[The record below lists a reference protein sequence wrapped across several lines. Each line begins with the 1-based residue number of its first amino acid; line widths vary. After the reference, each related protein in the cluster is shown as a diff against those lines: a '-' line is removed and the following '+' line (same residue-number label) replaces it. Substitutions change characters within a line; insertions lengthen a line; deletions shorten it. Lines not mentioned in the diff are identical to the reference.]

1 MNLPVQPVV
10 MKPVGEFLVHGIKPV
25 LVNVLTGGAE
35 VVVAH
40 FDQNN
45 SVVPVTLARFNLT
58 EEEYSRWGA
67 DDSYL
72 TEMALTK
79 LGFEKR

>member
-45 SVVPVTLARFNLT
+45 FVVPVTLARFSLN
-58 EEEYSRWGA
+58 EEEYSLWGA

-72 TEMALTK
+72 TELALTK